1 MNIGQLV
8 EDLHCY
14 GWPQGRK
21 LTEQERCDIVEF
33 ATTFEECRYERSDLE
48 GMDDKD
54 LVQAIYLIM
63 AEYASGQV

>member
-1 MNIGQLV
+1 MNIGQLI

-14 GWPQGRK
+14 GWPQSRM

-33 ATTFEECRYERSDLE
+33 SITFEECSYERGDLE

-54 LVQAIYLIM
+54 LVQVSYWIM
-63 AEYASGQV
+63 AEYASGQI